1 MNILGYL
8 QKIGRALM
16 VPVATLPA
24 AAIMMGIGYW
34 IDPTGWGS
42 GNAAAAL
49 LIKAGAAI
57 IDNMSI
63 LFAVGVAY
71 GMSKDKD
78 GAAALAGLVGY
89 YVLTS
94 LLSPGA
100 VSQIQ
105 GIPLDQVPKA
115 FGKINNQFVGILTG
129 VIAAELYNRFSQ
141 VELHKALAFFSGRR
155 LVPIVTSFVMI
166 FVAFVLM
173 AVWPVIYNGLVTF
186 GMNIKDLGPIGAG
199 IYGFFNRLLIPIG
212 LHHALNSVFWFDVA
226 GINDIPNFMGGAK
239 ALAEGKAV
247 LGVTGMYQAGF
258 FPIMMF
264 GLPGAAL
271 AIYHTSKPENK
282 VRVASI
288 MIAAGF
294 ASFFTGVTE
303 PLEFSFMFV
312 APLLYL
318 LHAFLAGM
326 SVYIAASMHWISGFG
341 FSAGMVDMVLSSR
354 NPLASHWYMLIV
366 QGAAFF
372 AVYYFAFRTAI
383 TALNLKTPGREDDD
397 AQLAVAPSA
406 AAPGNTAELAR
417 AYIGVIGGAAN
428 VVNVDACIT
437 RLRLTVKDADQV
449 NVAAAK
455 GLGASGVIKLNQQNV
470 QIVVGPTAELIA
482 GSLRAQ
488 LAGSVVAPGAAA
500 PVVSP
505 APGALAAAAA
515 AVDGQPH
522 ETVLL
527 APVSGDV
534 VALEDVPDPAFASKA
549 VGEGVAIRPT
559 GKLVVAPCAGTL
571 VSIFNTNHAFA
582 MVTDAGAE
590 IIVHIGIETV
600 KLGGQGF
607 KRLAHAGAEVKAGDP
622 VLELDLDY
630 LKAHAVSTIS
640 PVVLSNADEFGALT
654 HMASGAVE
662 AGKTVL
668 FKFRKA

>member
-1 MNILGYL
+1 MAEGTRIA
-8 QKIGRALM
+8 Q
-16 VPVATLPA
+16 
-24 AAIMMGIGYW
+24 
-34 IDPTGWGS
+34 DS
-42 GNAAAAL
+42 
-49 LIKAGAAI
+49 GAAI

-166 FVAFVLM
+166 VVAFVLM

-186 GMNIKDLGPIGAG
+186 GLSIKDLGPLGAG
-199 IYGFFNRLLIPIG
+199 IYAFFNRLLIPIG

-226 GINDIPNFMGGAK
+226 GINDIPNFLGGAK
-239 ALAEGKAV
+239 SLAEGKAV

-271 AIYHTSKPENK
+271 AIYHTAKAENK
-282 VRVASI
+282 ARVASI

-312 APLLYL
+312 APLLYV
-318 LHAFLAGM
+318 LHAFLAGL

-354 NPLASHWYMLIV
+354 NPLANHWYMLIV
-366 QGAAFF
+366 QGAVFF
-372 AVYYFAFRTAI
+372 GIYYFAFRTAI
-383 TALNLKTPGREDDD
+383 TALNLKTPGREDDE
-397 AQLAVAPSA
+397 AEQA
-406 AAPGNTAELAR
+406 AAP
-417 AYIGVIGGAAN
+417 AA
-428 VVNVDACIT
+428 
-437 RLRLTVKDADQV
+437 TV
-449 NVAAAK
+449 
-455 GLGASGVIKLNQQNV
+455 
-470 QIVVGPTAELIA
+470 P
-482 GSLRAQ
+482 
-488 LAGSVVAPGAAA
+488 
-500 PVVSP
+500 
-505 APGALAAAAA
+505 
-515 AVDGQPH
+515 
-522 ETVLL
+522 
-527 APVSGDV
+527 
-534 VALEDVPDPAFASKA
+534 
-549 VGEGVAIRPT
+549 
-559 GKLVVAPCAGTL
+559 
-571 VSIFNTNHAFA
+571 
-582 MVTDAGAE
+582 
-590 IIVHIGIETV
+590 
-600 KLGGQGF
+600 
-607 KRLAHAGAEVKAGDP
+607 
-622 VLELDLDY
+622 
-630 LKAHAVSTIS
+630 
-640 PVVLSNADEFGALT
+640 
-654 HMASGAVE
+654 
-662 AGKTVL
+662 
-668 FKFRKA
+668 